1 MEKIINLTLHSATED
16 QLKEGVENYRD
27 MEMLKRVLTFIDIPD
42 RKYLQY
48 VADRL
53 TSIAKLGG
61 YKKAMIGGA
70 VYFMPVLE
78 KALLE
83 AGITVCYAFSKRVCE
98 ETQLPDGSVEKK
110 YIFKHLGFYEVKP
123 HEHC

>member
-1 MEKIINLTLHSATED
+1 MEKIINLTLHEATED
-16 QLKEGVENYRD
+16 QIKEGVENYKD
-27 MEMLKRVLTFIDIPD
+27 MEVLKKVLTFIDIPD
-42 RKYLQY
+42 CKYLKY

-53 TSIAKLGG
+53 TNIAKLGG

-70 VYFMPVLE
+70 AFFMPVLE
-78 KALLE
+78 KALLRE
-83 AGITVCYAFSKRVCE
+83 GITVCYAFSKRVCE
-98 ETQLPDGSVEKK
+98 ETPLPDGSVEKK

>member
-1 MEKIINLTLHSATED
+1 MEKIINLTLHPATED
-16 QLKEGVENYRD
+16 QIKEGVENYKD
-27 MEMLKRVLTFIDIPD
+27 MEVLKKVLTFIDIPD
-42 RKYLQY
+42 CKYLKY

-53 TSIAKLGG
+53 TNIAKLNG

-70 VYFMPVLE
+70 VFFMPVLE
-78 KALLE
+78 KALHE